1 MVQNDPV
8 YLAKERERHEAFMLE
23 AYKEAELAFNED
35 EVPVGAVI
43 VVDNKIIARGHNTR
57 ERERSPTAHAEMN
70 AIHNALSFFE
80 GWRFLKASLYVTLEP
95 CVMCAGAIISAR
107 IESVYYGTEDP
118 KAGVCKSLYQLFSDK
133 RFNHRPNLEGPF
145 LQESCSAILKQ
156 FFALKRKKRLN

>member
-1 MVQNDPV
+1 MVQNDSV
-8 YLAKERERHEAFMLE
+8 YLAKEHERHVAFMQEAF
-23 AYKEAELAFNED
+23 KEAQLAFDED

-57 ERERSPTAHAEMN
+57 EKEGSPIAHAEMN
-70 AIHNALSFFE
+70 AIQNALPFFE

-107 IESVYYGTEDP
+107 IDSVYYGTEDP

-133 RFNHRPNLEGPF
+133 RFNHRPKLHGP
-145 LQESCSAILKQ
+145 LMQEPCSTILKQ
-156 FFALKRKKRLN
+156 FFALKRQKKA